1 MGTSVDLY
9 CSDYIM
15 KPKRDIWDL
24 DKLDGTLTI
33 ICMPNLLFDIPYDTS
48 SWGSCLAKCPEP
60 SKITT
65 TSELEVAYDQM
76 TGGAEDELWE
86 GEQLVYRCRNDTLV
100 LNDNPDLIKIKY
112 KCRNTGMYLS
122 KQNLDSYKDQI
133 YDVSSYFQANTRYL
147 RRSLTGLCAPR
158 SL

>member
-15 KPKRDIWDL
+15 KPKRDIWDE
-24 DKLDGTLTI
+24 DKVDGTLTI

-112 KCRNTGMYLS
+112 KCRNTGMYLF
-122 KQNLDSYKDQI
+122 I
-133 YDVSSYFQANTRYL
+133 YLFI
-147 RRSLTGLCAPR
+147 
-158 SL
+158 